1 MNCNCACLGHCRI
14 KLYVNVFHRR
24 KKDRTDRFEN
34 MPRGRDTEW
43 MDKRGTEREEEAS
56 SSSSFLFCILPL
68 AVQSRVISG
77 ITEREQQQQQWEHH
91 QRQPWPREGEMW
103 KHLPCCLLASSFGGW
118 FGWIDG
124 QTTRAVAVMVMMTTT
139 GALTVRAAQMSLV
152 VVEDCGSGWLMVGRS
167 PRVSVW
173 L

>member
-24 KKDRTDRFEN
+24 KKDRTDRLEN

-43 MDKRGTEREEEAS
+43 MDKRGTEREEE

-77 ITEREQQQQQWEHH
+77 ITEREQQQQQQWEHH

-103 KHLPCCLLASSFGGW
+103 KHLPCCLLASSLGGW

-152 VVEDCGSGWLMVGRS
+152 VVEDCGSGWLVGRS